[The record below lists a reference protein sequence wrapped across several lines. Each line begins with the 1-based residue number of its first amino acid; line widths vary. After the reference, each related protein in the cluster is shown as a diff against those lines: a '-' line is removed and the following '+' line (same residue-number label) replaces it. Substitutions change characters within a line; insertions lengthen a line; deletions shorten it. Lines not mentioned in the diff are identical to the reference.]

1 MASFGVFGLIQVFA
15 FFVSAEKDCTPVR
28 IRSGDRGDDV
38 LKFAN
43 LLIVD
48 VKSGLDNLG
57 LDLEWVN
64 RLVGVFSLV
73 FGLLSRPQGLD
84 FLDFHSLMV
93 ALMLP
98 ELGLRVTRPGAL

>member
-1 MASFGVFGLIQVFA
+1 MHSSFSIPQ
-15 FFVSAEKDCTPVR
+15 KRIVR
-28 IRSGDRGDDV
+28 RRFESDPAIEV
-38 LKFAN
+38 TKFAN

-57 LDLEWVN
+57 LDLEWVD

-84 FLDFHSLMV
+84 FLDFHPLMV